1 MKDNQRLATQ
11 TQKAMQD
18 FMNSIPE
25 DDQQTVMAAFEKL
38 MKSDAGN
45 NAPREGNQAPDFEL
59 PNVRG
64 DSTQLS
70 KRLKQ
75 GPVVLSF
82 YRGGWCPFCNL
93 EFKALSDILPEIEAR
108 GASLIGIS
116 PELPDISLST
126 IEKHNLPFEVLSDVG
141 NKVADKYGLV
151 MTVYE
156 ELRPLYKQWG
166 IDVPISNGDESYQLP
181 IPATYVIK
189 QDGNIQ
195 ACYVNKDYTMRM
207 EPEDILGALESI

>member
-18 FMNSIPE
+18 FMNGIPE

-45 NAPREGNQAPDFEL
+45 NAPREGNQAPYFEL

-189 QDGNIQ
+189 QDGSIQ